1 MLLVKGADFFVD
13 GSSSVAKILRI
24 PSVIVGVTV
33 VSLGTSLPELAV
45 STTAALKGANEIAL
59 SNVIGSNM
67 FNFMV
72 VLGVTAIIYKKGVPV
87 KESLLKVE
95 FPLNLI
101 VTFALII
108 MSMDIFIRSGFAK
121 IVKVFKPSN
130 KEVLTGTISRI
141 DGIILLIV
149 FIAFMI
155 YTVRA
160 AIKAR
165 NEASDQEDDGKKKSV
180 AVALT
185 LIVVGIVMIKFGG
198 DFVVNAAQKIATA
211 FGMSQTLIG
220 LTIVACGTSLP
231 ELVTSVVAA
240 KKGECDLAVG
250 NAIGSNLFNMLFIL
264 GVSTSIHAVDVFA
277 ASVVDLCV
285 LLFMCIVGT
294 IFCKRKNSINAGEGV
309 VMTGIYILYIVYA
322 IIR

>member
-95 FPLNLI
+95 FPLNI
-101 VTFALII
+101 VVTLALII
-108 MSMDIFIRSGFAK
+108 MSMDIFIRSGIFK
-121 IVKVFKPSN
+121 ISKIFKPVN
-130 KEVLTGTISRI
+130 KEIPTGTISRI
-141 DGIILLIV
+141 DGIMLLIV
-149 FIAFMI
+149 FIAFMV

-165 NEASDQEDDGKKKSV
+165 NEAADKEEEGKNKSV
-180 AVALT
+180 VVAIT

-294 IFCKRKNSINAGEGV
+294 IFCKRKNSINAGEGAI
-309 VMTGIYILYIVYA
+309 MTGIYILYIVYA